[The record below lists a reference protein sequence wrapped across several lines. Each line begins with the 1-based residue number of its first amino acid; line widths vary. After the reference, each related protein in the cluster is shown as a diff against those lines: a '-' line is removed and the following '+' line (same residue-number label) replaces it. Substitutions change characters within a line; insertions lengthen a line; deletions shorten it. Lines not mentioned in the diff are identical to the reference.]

1 MAWNWVIKMRN
12 NKNKYLRNLLLL
24 PIKIR
29 QENGEEKRRRKD
41 KFCGKI
47 YII

>member
-24 PIKIR
+24 PIKIG
-29 QENGEEKRRRKD
+29 QENGEEKRIKD